1 VSPEKKV
8 NLIVQLE
15 PSFTRR
21 RVFEENGEILRLL
34 AGVGEF
40 SLENREFPSDGTAK
54 RKAGVIGLVGRG
66 FEVHV
71 FIADAVDPKVLQA
84 KFLKDVE
91 KDKKFQT
98 SLEGKLGNPNF
109 LQNAPPHL
117 VAEEQEKLAEV
128 RSRIGKLESYL
139 RDLA

>member
-1 VSPEKKV
+1 M
-8 NLIVQLE
+8 
-15 PSFTRR
+15 
-21 RVFEENGEILRLL
+21 
-34 AGVGEF
+34 
-40 SLENREFPSDGTAK
+40 EFPSDGKAK

-91 KDKKFQT
+91 KDKKFQN

-109 LQNAPPHL
+109 IQNAPPPL
-117 VAEEQEKLAEV
+117 VEEEQEKLAEV
-128 RSRIGKLESYL
+128 RSRIDKLESYI

>member
-1 VSPEKKV
+1 VGPEKKV
-8 NLIVQLE
+8 KLLVRLE

-34 AGVGEF
+34 AGVGDF
-40 SLENREFPSDGTAK
+40 NLETMEAPSDGMTK
-54 RKAGVIGLVGRG
+54 RQGGAIGLVGRG
-66 FEVHV
+66 FEVQV

-91 KDKKFQT
+91 KDKKFQN

-109 LQNAPPHL
+109 IQNAPPQL

-128 RSRIGKLESYL
+128 RSRISKLEAYI

>member
-1 VSPEKKV
+1 MTVR
-8 NLIVQLE
+8 LE

-40 SLENREFPSDGTAK
+40 SLENMEFPSDGKAK

-91 KDKKFQT
+91 KDKKFQN

-109 LQNAPPHL
+109 IQTLLH
-117 VAEEQEKLAEV
+117 
-128 RSRIGKLESYL
+128 R
-139 RDLA
+139 